1 MEGLLGAHNGLKFHI
16 ATTPKSA
23 HYRTHA
29 PKQTLLFNLD
39 GLTDPRRCVASH
51 LDCGLEAHPSSG
63 SRSGYC
69 KCWAATAAGTGRANR

>member
-1 MEGLLGAHNGLKFHI
+1 MRQTGLPNGSSATFGFAELGREPIDLERTMEGLLGAHNGLKFHI

-39 GLTDPRRCVASH
+39 GLTDPRRCGGQS
-51 LDCGLEAHPSSG
+51 P
-63 SRSGYC
+63 
-69 KCWAATAAGTGRANR
+69 